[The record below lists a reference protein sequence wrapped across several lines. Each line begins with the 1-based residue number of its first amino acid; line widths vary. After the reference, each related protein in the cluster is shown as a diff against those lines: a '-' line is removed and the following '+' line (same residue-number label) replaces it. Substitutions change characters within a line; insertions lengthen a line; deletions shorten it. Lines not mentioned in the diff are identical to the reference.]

1 MLKASACDS
10 TSTNEGNLELCLD
23 LFGHAGIKRKCQIQS
38 SDYYYIITCTYDSS
52 VAHTCTYTGY
62 VSKKYCCYFTCH
74 HSVNS

>member
-1 MLKASACDS
+1 MFKASACD
-10 TSTNEGNLELCLD
+10 TSTDKGILELCLD
-23 LFGHAGIKRKCQIQS
+23 LFDHGGIKRKCQIQS

-62 VSKKYCCYFTCH
+62 VSKNYCCYFTCH